1 MNEKLNKFIYEDCG
15 LYIAKDNDEV
25 TRKEIEFVCERLIKE
40 LLQYGILCASLRS
53 LRLQKLKQQLPVRIP

>member
-25 TRKEIEFVCERLIKE
+25 TRKEIEFVCEKLIKE
-40 LLQYGILCASLRS
+40 LLQYGMEEDSDMMQHIVYNKFGV
-53 LRLQKLKQQLPVRIP
+53 KL